1 MRLSIL
7 GANPFKHR
15 AVLLR
20 MAIYLLL
27 IAAVFFVW
35 RYLGL
40 LTPPST
46 SPQLPSTDLTPI
58 RKTELNAYLEMNQL
72 ITTLSTGLL
81 AGIGYILNR
90 GNKKKGSS
98 EARWLTLGSA
108 FGSAAFAALSL
119 FLGYFVYQMLIGELD
134 DGVFNLNFPLLLY
147 SSFGHFFSFL
157 LAVALFAELAFQT
170 FFKEDADGQK
180 SLSPGD

>member
-1 MRLSIL
+1 MTTRA
-7 GANPFKHR
+7 ANPFKHR
-15 AVLLR
+15 AILVR

-46 SPQLPSTDLTPI
+46 SPQLPSTQLTPI
-58 RKTELNAYLEMNQL
+58 QKTELDAYLQMNQL

-90 GNKKKGSS
+90 GKMKGSS

-108 FGSAAFAALSL
+108 FCSAAFAALSL
-119 FLGYFVYQMLIGELD
+119 LLGYFVYQMLIGELD
-134 DGVFNLNFPLLLY
+134 DGVFNLDFPLLLY

-157 LAVALFAELAFQT
+157 LAVALFAELAFQV
-170 FFKEDADGQK
+170 FHAEDADAQK
-180 SLSPGD
+180 SLSTGS